1 MFLQIDCAIIAKVRK
16 TKGVNNVKTATK
28 EAFYAFIEKNK
39 HGLLLLYFL
48 IYLPWFGHLEKT
60 VTTHFHVIHVALDDY
75 IPFCEYFIIP
85 YFLWFGYV
93 AWGLGYFFLK
103 NKNEYFKLCT
113 VLFTGMT
120 IFLIVSTIYPNGHYL
135 RPTEFERDN
144 IFVHMVKWL
153 YATDTATNLFPSI
166 HVYNS
171 IAVNMAV
178 WRSENF
184 KKNKA
189 VRFGSGVLMMSII
202 LSTMFLKQHSVFDV
216 ATGILLAVFMY
227 TLVYSNNAVFSL
239 SRERRYETCAAR
251 RPKKLHRV

>member
-1 MFLQIDCAIIAKVRK
+1 MKA
-16 TKGVNNVKTATK
+16 ATK
-28 EAFYAFIEKNK
+28 ATFCTFIEKNK

-48 IYLPWFGHLEKT
+48 IYLPWFGYLEKT

-75 IPFCEYFIIP
+75 IPFCEYFILP

-103 NKNEYFKLCT
+103 NKSEYFKLCT

-120 IFLIVSTIYPNGHYL
+120 IFLIVSTLYPNGHYL
-135 RPTEFERDN
+135 RPAEFERNN

-178 WRSENF
+178 WHSENF

-189 VRFGSGVLMMSII
+189 VRFGSAALMISII

-227 TLVYSNNAVFSL
+227 TLVYSSNTVFSP
-239 SRERRYETCAAR
+239 SRERKYEQR
-251 RPKKLHRV
+251 KLHRV

>member
-1 MFLQIDCAIIAKVRK
+1 M
-16 TKGVNNVKTATK
+16 KTATK
-28 EAFYAFIEKNK
+28 ETFYAFIEKNK

-103 NKNEYFKLCT
+103 NKNDYFKLCT

-120 IFLIVSTIYPNGHYL
+120 IFLVVSTIYPNGHYL
-135 RPTEFERDN
+135 RPTEFERSN

-178 WRSENF
+178 WHSYNF

-189 VRFGSGVLMMSII
+189 VRFGSAALMISII

-216 ATGILLAVFMY
+216 ATGIILAVFMY
-227 TLVYSNNAVFSL
+227 TLVYSNNPVPFL
-239 SRERRYETCAAR
+239 SRERKYEKSSLRDAHKVTS
-251 RPKKLHRV
+251 